1 MGTLRLDFIFRF
13 STPRNPLLH
22 TCTPCEIS
30 ARASWQRDYSGLSD
44 GPFDASKTTCPT
56 GQGVPALPRPG
67 RLAVCVA
74 GWPDIAV
81 LQGAILPATSHAV
94 LTRRH
99 LLLLAAGFHRD
110 EPTKCSRA
118 GSTIFM
124 QLLRKLQLSTIL
136 RPSSRARC
144 ALRGS
149 RCCREGAR
157 WPAPRRL
164 PLWPHFDDR
173 RWRLVHLASRWA
185 RLADAFFAGARSG
198 RTQAEQGPLLTLR
211 IREWSISLAE
221 EGLSRGG
228 TNAESGVL
236 GKSRGGFQGVENLNI
251 KSSLTTSSLGKI
263 QGYRPEVGNSP
274 RRGEERPPRLPHC
287 RYL

>member
-1 MGTLRLDFIFRF
+1 MTLTTWGCCGSKKSALRLDFIFRF

-221 EGLSRGG
+221 EGTFAWRHECRIGCPGEIAWGLSGC
-228 TNAESGVL
+228 
-236 GKSRGGFQGVENLNI
+236 GKSEY
-251 KSSLTTSSLGKI
+251 KI
-263 QGYRPEVGNSP
+263 
-274 RRGEERPPRLPHC
+274 
-287 RYL
+287 